1 MGADDPTRCAGLEE
15 NRAGADSSCLVRT
28 QVNELIARAN
38 AEWDELHPD
47 EDDSERLLPLIRL
60 RVRPLLQPLSA
71 PTLALRKLSECR
83 RGSPPGL
90 PGLLVV
96 LVDRT
101 AQLWSIS
108 RYRAD
113 GVKPLPPGVSPPNQ
127 SGQR

>member
-71 PTLALRKLSECR
+71 PRASLTRHSLTRAGRLLARSGR
-83 RGSPPGL
+83 
-90 PGLLVV
+90 
-96 LVDRT
+96 
-101 AQLWSIS
+101 QQ
-108 RYRAD
+108 
-113 GVKPLPPGVSPPNQ
+113 PL
-127 SGQR
+127 